1 VGRALM
7 VPSVKIS
14 YTEYRLWLNY
24 SVIFAKFIEKTV
36 EKIYNKK
43 QT

>member
-1 VGRALM
+1 MGRALM

-14 YTEYRLWLNY
+14 YTECRLWLNCY
-24 SVIFAKFIEKTV
+24 VIFAKFIEKTV